1 MRFVQPVLAYI
12 LLGGTLVACGGGGVL
27 DPGAGDDP
35 GTGSLTLQV
44 DADVNARPIV
54 ANAQSEESFTTEF
67 HVRVQ
72 KAGADVTTGTV
83 TVRSRGGDVALTYG
97 VDNRWHGVQAGYWEV
112 YELAVESG
120 ADFVDGVRVD
130 GPALHYFSAPLPG
143 ATLDSLVAQDI
154 KWKRGE
160 AADVTTLDTDKI
172 DQLAIPDTGT
182 FVLPA
187 GSLKS
192 KPDGVEQER
201 IRVDR
206 EQLVIP
212 TGAVA
217 GSQMRVQIRNEV
229 EVLVQATGL

>member
-1 MRFVQPVLAYI
+1 MRFVQPVLAYMI
-12 LLGGTLVACGGGGVL
+12 LGGSVMACGGGGVL

-72 KAGADVTTGTV
+72 KGAADVTTGTV
-83 TVRSRGGDVALTYG
+83 TVRSRGGDVALIYG
-97 VDNRWHGVQAGYWEV
+97 ADNRWHGAQAGYWEV

-143 ATLDSLVAQDI
+143 ATLDSLVAQAI
-154 KWKRGE
+154 TWKRGE
-160 AADVTTLDTDKI
+160 AADQTTLDTDKI
-172 DQLAIPDTGT
+172 DELAIPDTGT
-182 FVLPA
+182 FSLPA
-187 GSLKS
+187 GSLKN
-192 KPDGVEQER
+192 KADGVEQER
-201 IRVDR
+201 IRIDR
-206 EQLVIP
+206 FSTVIP

-217 GSQMRVQIRNEV
+217 GSQMRVEVRNEI